1 MANFIVILIIS
12 LIIFAAIAKI
22 ISEKKK
28 GVKCVGC
35 ASSEGCSISETGNSN
50 CNTSK

>member
-1 MANFIVILIIS
+1 MANIIVSLVILVIIG
-12 LIIFAAIAKI
+12 AAIAKI

-35 ASSEGCSISETGNSN
+35 ASYSEKGKNNCCDIS
-50 CNTSK
+50 K